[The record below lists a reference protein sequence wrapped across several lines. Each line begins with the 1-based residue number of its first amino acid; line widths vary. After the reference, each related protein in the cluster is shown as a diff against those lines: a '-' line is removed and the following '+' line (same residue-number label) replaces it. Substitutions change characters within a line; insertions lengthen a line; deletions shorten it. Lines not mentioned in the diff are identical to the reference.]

1 MLEVGFK
8 IGLTNLI
15 VPTGGVL
22 RDWVWQKAVMCDVM
36 WCGHSS
42 LELPLIHMSH
52 AHSLAQ
58 RNLSLSL
65 CHKWSE
71 NEEFQGPVSP
81 ITISW
86 WGKWPKLPK
95 FDQLTHHRRA
105 VSPELTLDH
114 ETDNRGDQGK
124 WQDKY
129 IFRSGIFYTGGCSAS
144 KASPLSLAKLWV
156 NVFIFISPH
165 QSFLTARGWRYL
177 GLNIATNIWLAR
189 FLDKPTFV

>member
-1 MLEVGFK
+1 MATG
-8 IGLTNLI
+8 GLTRRL
-15 VPTGGVL
+15 
-22 RDWVWQKAVMCDVM
+22 
-36 WCGHSS
+36 WCGHCPMSQLSGSLSS
-42 LELPLIHMSH
+42 LHHEPRPQPGMDSN
-52 AHSLAQ
+52 SVTQ
-58 RNLSLSL
+58 PCPCCL
-65 CHKWSE
+65 CRKWPE
-71 NEEFQGPVSP
+71 NDKIQLQFPP

-95 FDQLTHHRRA
+95 FDQLTHHRTA
-105 VSPELTLDH
+105 VNVWPRDW
-114 ETDNRGDQGK
+114 QWGK

-129 IFRSGIFYTGGCSAS
+129 IFRSGIFYTGGSAS
-144 KASPLSLAKLWV
+144 KAPPLSLLNCVWV